1 MTDEEPGLLTLSQ
14 QARRWAMAV
23 RENPARKPAARNWC
37 AQSPEHQA
45 AFDVADAAIS
55 NIVDPASVRFR
66 ERQNSHKSDSRPRR
80 PWAKLAIAASLAAIL
95 LLGAHFVLGQ
105 NLRSP
110 SAPTPI
116 ASSDGKY
123 DDPPLIFTTRK
134 GEVRNIT
141 LADGSVVTL
150 DTDSRLLVWMHRDR
164 RDVTLDHGR
173 AIFAVAH
180 DVSRPFTVTADG
192 GTTTALGTRFG
203 VERRAHCQ
211 MNVVLYEGRIAVT
224 PPCETRKP
232 SASAAKSYLQPGERI
247 RYSGTPTVTCNA
259 VTEPAPANDEQWTIG
274 VKSYDDEAVN
284 VILAEVNLYSDVKLV
299 AASPEIAAMR
309 VSAELHIRNP
319 ESVAKHLARALG
331 LTVENQG
338 SDRLVLTK

>member
-1 MTDEEPGLLTLSQ
+1 MTDEEPGSLTVKQ
-14 QARRWAMAV
+14 QARRWAMKV
-23 RENPARKPAARNWC
+23 HTDPALRSAAMHWC
-37 AQSPEHQA
+37 AQSPEHRA
-45 AFDVADAAIS
+45 EFDIAYAAIS
-55 NIVDPASVRFR
+55 NVVDPASVNVHERHNSSPR
-66 ERQNSHKSDSRPRR
+66 ESRPRV

-105 NLRSP
+105 NVRSP
-110 SAPTPI
+110 STLPPI
-116 ASSDGKY
+116 ASSGAKTEDA
-123 DDPPLIFTTRK
+123 PQIFTTRK
-134 GEVRNIT
+134 GEVRTIT

-150 DTDSRLLVWMHRDR
+150 DTDSRLLVWMHEER

-180 DVSRPFTVTADG
+180 DASRPFTVTADG

-211 MNVVLYEGRIAVT
+211 MNVVLYEGRVAVT
-224 PPCETRKP
+224 PPCETLKP
-232 SASAAKSYLQPGERI
+232 SAPVAKSYLQPGERI
-247 RYSGTPTVTCNA
+247 RYSGTPTVTGNA
-259 VTEPAPANDEQWTIG
+259 ITEPAPANDEQWTIG
-274 VKSYDDEAVN
+274 VKSYDDEAVS

-299 AASPEIAAMR
+299 AASPEVAAMR

-331 LTVENQG
+331 LIVENQG